1 MSHKQRLIE
10 REKAKPGFKG
20 KVNAKCIE
28 CIYDDIGGNGAWRQQ
43 VEACAAISCPLY
55 EIRPKSKSEADSD

>member
-1 MSHKQRLIE
+1 MDNKQKLIH

-20 KVNAKCIE
+20 RVNAKCIE

-43 VEACAAISCPLY
+43 VEACTSTGCPLY
-55 EIRPKSKSEADSD
+55 EIRPKSKSDANND